1 MRLDKYRQNKISI
14 PYSKWD
20 ESPHSRLRFKEGR
33 KNKKQKKKTNHH
45 LNTFMNRRAQPV
57 HLGAAWVYGLGT
69 GVDNTNPSG
78 DSTYMSSGTIL
89 SFWTP
94 T

>member
-1 MRLDKYRQNKISI
+1 MKR
-14 PYSKWD
+14 
-20 ESPHSRLRFKEGR
+20 G
-33 KNKKQKKKTNHH
+33 
-45 LNTFMNRRAQPV
+45 AQSV
-57 HLGAAWVYGLGT
+57 HLGAAWVYDLRT
-69 GVDNTNPSG
+69 GVVNTTPSE